1 MYSLDSTEYLR
12 DIIYGEKGKDNY
24 DGIHFRGPHAGR
36 HFTYRSIEAVK
47 SIIIGP
53 VKQRVSRKK
62 NSNTEDYHRACPQ
75 AQYQRKGTNQRSAN
89 FSNSQ
94 SESSQSATGSQGVRY
109 SDVVSGKSKYSVP
122 VGNRFD
128 VLGN

>member
-1 MYSLDSTEYLR
+1 MIHLR
-12 DIIYGEKGKDNY
+12 GA
-24 DGIHFRGPHAGR
+24 HTAR
-36 HFTYRSIEAVK
+36 HFTKRSIEAVK
-47 SIIIGP
+47 SIIVGP
-53 VKQRVSRKK
+53 VKQRAPKPK
-62 NSNTEDYHRACPQ
+62 NQNTEDYHRTCPQ
-75 AQYQRKGTNQRSAN
+75 AQYQRKGTNQKSAN

-109 SDVVSGKSKYSVP
+109 SDVVSGRSKYSVP

>member
-1 MYSLDSTEYLR
+1 MQTPPYDLDGLDSTEYLR

-53 VKQRVSRKK
+53 VKQRVSR
-62 NSNTEDYHRACPQ
+62 T
-75 AQYQRKGTNQRSAN
+75 
-89 FSNSQ
+89 
-94 SESSQSATGSQGVRY
+94 
-109 SDVVSGKSKYSVP
+109 KSKTLKTKSKH
-122 VGNRFD
+122 
-128 VLGN
+128 